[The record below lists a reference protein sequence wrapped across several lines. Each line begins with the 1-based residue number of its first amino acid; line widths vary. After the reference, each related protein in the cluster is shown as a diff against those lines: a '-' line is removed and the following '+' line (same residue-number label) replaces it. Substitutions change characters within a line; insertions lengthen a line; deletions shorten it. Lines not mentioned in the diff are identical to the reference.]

1 MTAMWRFFS
10 QGITE
15 LSKPA
20 IPSLMGHVPS
30 FARRVQRPQAKQ
42 QSIARPGFPCF
53 LFPRLE
59 TLNIDT
65 RAGLEEHR
73 PATKPKRWPSQF
85 SWFLLYGLMNEREM
99 TTSRIE
105 KVTGRTNMVCSGN
118 EMVRPG
124 LNLILSVADNII
136 CASNHISSGIGEPS
150 SALNV
155 VTFASNVVT
164 FRLDSRKSLI
174 SRRPLR
180 LKRGHVCF
188 KRGHVHVKR
197 GLVRAKRGQGRLKR
211 DHFGHRSG
219 LVPDFP
225 DHDCH
230 KSTLERAKSQLPLGR

>member
-1 MTAMWRFFS
+1 M
-10 QGITE
+10 
-15 LSKPA
+15 
-20 IPSLMGHVPS
+20 
-30 FARRVQRPQAKQ
+30 RRVIRRLPSDDGNVACLQPRDHGVIKAGHSFIDGPCSQLRAACPAPPAKQ
-42 QSIARPGFPCF
+42 QSIARPGFHACF

-211 DHFGHRSG
+211 DHFG
-219 LVPDFP
+219 
-225 DHDCH
+225 
-230 KSTLERAKSQLPLGR
+230 